1 MHWYYHQ
8 PVFAADSAPELP
20 REFMTH
26 GAWSGHRRF
35 AYDLVRFAR
44 PRTIV
49 ELGTLYGTSFFT
61 FCQAVKD
68 GQLAARCFA
77 VDTWKGDP
85 HVGSYDDVVYQAVQA
100 VTAREFPQIGTLVRS
115 DFDGAVNLFADGSI
129 DVLHIDGYH
138 TYEAVHH
145 DYTTWYPKLAE
156 NGIVLFHDT
165 AVRLWDFGVYRL
177 WEELVE
183 HPHITFPHSNGLGV
197 LFPKGCPA
205 NWLPL
210 IENKDAFVANY
221 AAGQV

>member
-129 DVLHIDGYH
+129 CASYRRLSHLRGRLSRLYDMVS
-138 TYEAVHH
+138 EAGREWNRTV
-145 DYTTWYPKLAE
+145 P
-156 NGIVLFHDT
+156 
-165 AVRLWDFGVYRL
+165 
-177 WEELVE
+177 
-183 HPHITFPHSNGLGV
+183 
-197 LFPKGCPA
+197 
-205 NWLPL
+205 
-210 IENKDAFVANY
+210 
-221 AAGQV
+221 